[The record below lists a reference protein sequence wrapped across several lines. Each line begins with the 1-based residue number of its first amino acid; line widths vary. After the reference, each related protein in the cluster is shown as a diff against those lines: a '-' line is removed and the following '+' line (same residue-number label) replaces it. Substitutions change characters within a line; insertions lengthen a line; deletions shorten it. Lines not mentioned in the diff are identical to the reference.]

1 MTSYRP
7 ARASPSGRALFGAY
21 ASVVIALACMGA
33 QATVYNPP
41 IEMAHGIEYMSGG
54 VGSDEA
60 ELMRTIEPR
69 WPAVFEFAVKDG
81 RADDFAAGVVLTVR
95 DAQGNAVLEGVHA
108 AGPYLVARLEPGRYT
123 VEAVLAG
130 QKIQREISI
139 GGPGTSTKSVFEW
152 PRGTDMQSAK
162 S

>member
-1 MTSYRP
+1 M
-7 ARASPSGRALFGAY
+7 ASRTKRSSAGKLLLVAGAGLL
-21 ASVVIALACMGA
+21 SLAGLGA

-41 IEMAHGIEYMSGG
+41 IQITHGIEYMSGG
-54 VGSDEA
+54 VGEDEA

-81 RADDFAAGVVLTVR
+81 RSADFAAGVVLTVR
-95 DAQGNAVLEGVHA
+95 DAQGVAVLDGVRA
-108 AGPYLVARLEPGRYT
+108 TGPYLVARLEPGRYS
-123 VEAVLAG
+123 VEATLAG
-130 QKIQREISI
+130 KKIQRDIAI

-152 PRGTDMQSAK
+152 PQGADMQSAK